1 MKIYMKYFFNEDTS
15 PLYRI
20 FERYDKLFFFY
31 LITSVVLAT
40 RISSFLNWDIPK
52 LKSFFFNV
60 KQNKKDKRLA
70 TLIFNEIQ
78 KPTKN

>member
-1 MKIYMKYFFNEDTS
+1 MKYFFNEDTS